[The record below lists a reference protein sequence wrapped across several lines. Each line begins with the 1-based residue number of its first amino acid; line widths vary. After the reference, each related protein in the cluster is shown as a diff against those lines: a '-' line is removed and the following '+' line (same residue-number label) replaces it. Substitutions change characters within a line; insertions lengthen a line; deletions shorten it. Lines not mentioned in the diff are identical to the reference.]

1 MGVGKERA
9 DDEQGEFLEDA
20 ECSEPRG
27 WTGEPKVTPASTRGN
42 AKAGDELKVTP
53 ASTRGNAKAGDEFSG
68 ARAAAAQEPKAESE
82 GVASITGRLSAATG
96 AEDSI

>member
-1 MGVGKERA
+1 MGVGKDRA

-27 WTGEPKVTPASTRGN
+27 WTGEPKVTPASTH
-42 AKAGDELKVTP
+42 
-53 ASTRGNAKAGDEFSG
+53 GNAKAGDEFSG